1 MRPRRNAPCALDGGR
16 SRHGLVPDA
25 PAVTCQ
31 TRWVLPAQVTVGD
44 PTAARLVLLIV
55 ITLVVVGLALIAVAV
70 WLIRS
75 TRVDPPELA
84 VLELMTT
91 HAYLAADVEERERMI
106 ERVLAEIA
114 DAETKTA
121 DIVELD
127 EDARAGDDAS
137 PESPAIDVATD
148 TADGGEPADSVR

>member
-1 MRPRRNAPCALDGGR
+1 MRPRRNATCALDGGW

-31 TRWVLPAQVTVGD
+31 TRGVLPAQVTIGD

-55 ITLVVVGLALIAVAV
+55 ITLVVVGFALIAVAV

-106 ERVLAEIA
+106 ERVLADIA
-114 DAETKTA
+114 DAETKAA

-127 EDARAGDDAS
+127 EDARVEDDAS
-137 PESPAIDVATD
+137 PESPAIEMATD

>member
-1 MRPRRNAPCALDGGR
+1 M
-16 SRHGLVPDA
+16 
-25 PAVTCQ
+25 TCQ
-31 TRWVLPAQVTVGD
+31 TRGVLPAQVTVGD

-75 TRVDPPELA
+75 TRVDPPEMA

-91 HAYLAADVEERERMI
+91 HAYLSADTEERERMI
-106 ERVLAEIA
+106 ERVLADIA
-114 DAETKTA
+114 DAETKAA

-127 EDARAGDDAS
+127 EDARVEDDAS
-137 PESPAIDVATD
+137 PESPAIEVATD